1 MTREELKAL
10 RARLGFTQEELA
22 EKVGVAR
29 NTINRW
35 EMGIRHIP
43 EPVVRLMDYL
53 TKEVREE
60 QKSKTTQKPTRQQA
74 RKGPAS

>member
-10 RARLGFTQEELA
+10 RARLGLTQDELA

-35 EMGIRHIP
+35 EMGIRRIP
-43 EPVVRLMDYL
+43 EPVARLMDYL
-53 TKEVREE
+53 TKEV
-60 QKSKTTQKPTRQQA
+60 KTEAQLKAQRPTGRQT
-74 RKGPAS
+74 RKG